1 MIKFIKDF
9 FSKLAC
15 HHSWEMKERI
25 LVHEKDWDL
34 NLGYKY
40 LFICKKK
47 MWKDEVDKKLLIC
60 MTNNL

>member
-34 NLGYKY
+34 DLGYKY
-40 LFICKKK
+40 LFICKKCGK
-47 MWKDEVDKKLLIC
+47 MKWTKSY
-60 MTNNL
+60 

>member
-25 LVHEKDWDL
+25 LVHEKR
-34 NLGYKY
+34 LGFRSWLQILLHLQK
-40 LFICKKK
+40 I
-47 MWKDEVDKKLLIC
+47 WKDEVDKKLLIC